1 VPLDGYGAHSLR
13 TMGNPQ
19 IARILAVRAAL
30 DAALH
35 LLAADRQACAREAEG
50 AHAADAAMSWAPALG
65 VELDL
70 HAAFSG
76 CASAKAACSFFSVE
90 KPGFGIFWR
99 TN

>member
-1 VPLDGYGAHSLR
+1 VPLDGDGAHSLR

-19 IARILAVRAAL
+19 IAVFRPVGAAL

-35 LLAADRQACAREAEG
+35 LLAADGQACARKAEG
-50 AHAADAAMSWAPALG
+50 ADAADAAMTWAPALG
-65 VELDL
+65 VELGL